1 MTERVRP
8 LPKQKR
14 PTAKL
19 RGAENHAPRLAERD
33 KRVHFE
39 PERIKSDLLLNLTF
53 FEKDAAIPTHLS
65 VPSFQ

>member
-8 LPKQKR
+8 IPKQKR

-19 RGAENHAPRLAERD
+19 RGAENHAPRFAERD

-39 PERIKSDLLLNLTF
+39 PEKLRDFLF
-53 FEKDAAIPTHLS
+53 
-65 VPSFQ
+65 

>member
-1 MTERVRP
+1 MTERVRQ

-19 RGAENHAPRLAERD
+19 RGAENHAPRFAERD

-39 PERIKSDLLLNLTF
+39 PESIKFDLF
-53 FEKDAAIPTHLS
+53 
-65 VPSFQ
+65 